1 MADNRITR
9 KRIKNHWHYGW
20 WKYAIWLVITLLGID
35 LLFAV
40 TSYRPPEDKRLQ
52 LYMCNGYANADALQ
66 EALWPALVAACPD
79 QEELIAMNIDLTT
92 DEYYSKMQ
100 FTTYIAAQEGDVCLL
115 PVDEVK
121 SLVADGAEYAFIEL
135 TPYVQSGVIPTEGID
150 LTPGMF
156 RDSDGKE
163 GLYAIPADGLY
174 GLVEYGCDPAGSM
187 LVVMAYCGNDDT
199 AATLLGQMVERFT
212 MDQPPAQENNP
223 AREQT
228 RLLQ

>member
-9 KRIKNHWHYGW
+9 KRIKNHWHYSW
-20 WKYAIWLVITLLGID
+20 WKYAIWLALTLIGID

-40 TSYRPPEDKRLQ
+40 TAYRPPEDKRLQ
-52 LYMCNGYANADALQ
+52 LYICNGYANADALQ
-66 EALWPALVAACPD
+66 EALWPALLKACPD

-115 PVDEVK
+115 PVSEVK
-121 SLVADGAEYAFIEL
+121 ILAADGAEQAFLEL

-156 RDSDGKE
+156 RNSEGTE
-163 GLYAIPADGLY
+163 GLYAIPAEGLY
-174 GLVEYGCDPAGSM
+174 GLYEYGCDPAGSM
-187 LVVMAYCGNDDT
+187 LVVMVYGGNDDA
-199 AATLLGQMVERFT
+199 AATLVGQMIERFT
-212 MDQPPAQENNP
+212 AEPPRQEDGSAQG
-223 AREQT
+223 QT